1 MFSDV
6 QKYNTNMTITKQYI
20 KQLNYKIVG
29 AAIKVHK
36 QLGPGLLESIYEECL
51 YEELLSQG
59 LYPKRQVKVPVI
71 YKGKQVKDDLRIDLL
86 INNTIIVELKSVNEL
101 HPIFEAQLM
110 TYMKLAEKSKG
121 LLINFN
127 VTKLT
132 DGIVPIVNELFANL
146 PDK

>member
-1 MFSDV
+1 
-6 QKYNTNMTITKQYI
+6 MTITKQYI